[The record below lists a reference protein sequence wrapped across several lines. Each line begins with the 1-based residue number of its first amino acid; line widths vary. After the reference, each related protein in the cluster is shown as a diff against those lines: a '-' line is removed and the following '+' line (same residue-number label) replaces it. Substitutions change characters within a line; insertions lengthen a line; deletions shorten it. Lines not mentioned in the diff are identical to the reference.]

1 MANDYFASKG
11 WLTKYAKAEDSTG
24 AWQKYVA
31 EVQRSE
37 MDNFNTPDLD
47 QGADS
52 ILRPGETL
60 EDDFDVTFRKPN
72 AEGGRQGFYKGSSA
86 VESHGAK
93 IIKLAEAG
101 ESSVSIA
108 KKLGLKVEPISTQV
122 IPSENGLAGTEYK
135 FSKPFKEIYWLY
147 I

>member
-52 ILRPGETL
+52 ILKPGETL
-60 EDDFDVTFRKPN
+60 EDDFDVSFRRPN
-72 AEGGRQGFYKGSSA
+72 AEGGFQQLVQNTDDGSRPGYKGDPSFNRNPSGKNQHKKNLKDPDYIKILK
-86 VESHGAK
+86 ERINDSKYK
-93 IIKLAEAG
+93 IIIIK
-101 ESSVSIA
+101 I
-108 KKLGLKVEPISTQV
+108 
-122 IPSENGLAGTEYK
+122 
-135 FSKPFKEIYWLY
+135 
-147 I
+147 